1 MSTRDADEL
10 LAYYQAELGYLR
22 GAGLEFAHHYPKVA
36 RRLELGLDESPD
48 PHVERLIESFAFL
61 TARVQRAID
70 DEFPETA
77 AALLGILYPHFLSP
91 VPSLSV
97 AEFVVD
103 PLQGKLTTGHLL
115 KEHTPVFATT
125 REGLP
130 CRFRTCYPVTLW
142 PLAVEYAGF
151 EAHDRLRVPPRVQ
164 TVLRIRLTDPGDP
177 LCAPDRLRFYI
188 DAEMR
193 TQATLFE
200 LLFGSLVGALV
211 IPGGVEGGGEAV
223 ELPPGAVRP
232 VGFGRGDEVLP
243 YPRHA
248 ESAYRL
254 VQEYFA
260 FPRKFFFF
268 DVVGL
273 DRCAPGAIRDLVL
286 TFDRKPPTWLPPL
299 VSGETFR
306 LGCAP
311 VINLFR
317 KQSEPLRPDHRQAE
331 YRLVGDARRER
342 STEIHSIVRVTAT
355 SEGAAEAREL
365 APYYSFR
372 HGRRERAY
380 WHTRRVPTGRRD
392 LPGTELRISFVD
404 LDFNPTLPDE
414 RTVWADT
421 LCTNRRLAEQLQAGD
436 ALQIEEA
443 APLHRIRVLH
453 RPTAQHDPPLGGAT
467 LWRLVS
473 NLSLNHL
480 SLMDGGPAAL
490 SALREILSLY
500 GAGHQS
506 ARQQVDGIV
515 QLRTR
520 RVVRRAGEGAWRGLC
535 RGTEVELTLDEERFA
550 GSNGFLMGAV
560 LSRFL
565 ALYTSVNSFTQTVV
579 KSRQREGE
587 WKRWPPVV
595 GEQPLL

>member
-22 GAGLEFAHHYPKVA
+22 EAGVEFAHRYPKVA

-61 TARVQRAID
+61 TARIQRSID
-70 DEFPETA
+70 DEFPEAA

-91 VPSLSV
+91 VPSISV
-97 AEFVVD
+97 ASFEVD
-103 PLQGKLTTGHLL
+103 PLQGKLTTGHPIR
-115 KEHTPVFATT
+115 EHTPLFAKTAQ
-125 REGLP
+125 GLP

-142 PLAVEYAGF
+142 PLSVDYAGF
-151 EAHDRLRVPPRVQ
+151 EAHDRLRVPPSVQ
-164 TVLRIRLTDPGDP
+164 TVLRIRLSDPGDP
-177 LCAPDRLRFYI
+177 LCQPDRLRFYI
-188 DAEMR
+188 NAEMR
-193 TQATLFE
+193 SAAMLFE
-200 LLFGSLVGALV
+200 LIFGNLVGALV
-211 IPGGVEGGGEAV
+211 VSGDDGAPV
-223 ELPPGAVRP
+223 ELPADAIRL
-232 VGFGRGDEVLP
+232 VGFGRGDEVVP

-273 DRCAPGAIRDLVL
+273 DRCPPAATRDLVL
-286 TFDRKPPTWLPPL
+286 LLDRKPPEWLN
-299 VSGETFR
+299 VSAQTFR
-306 LGCAP
+306 LGCTP

-317 KQSEPLRPDHRQAE
+317 RATEPLRPDHRTAE
-331 YRLVGDARRER
+331 YRLVADARREH
-342 STEIHSIVRVTAT
+342 STEIHSLVRVSAT
-355 SEGAAEAREL
+355 NEGAAEAREL
-365 APYYSFR
+365 APFYSFR

-380 WHTRRVPTGRRD
+380 WYTRRVPTGRRD

-404 LDFNPTLPDE
+404 LDLNPTLPEE
-414 RTVWADT
+414 RTIWGDA

-436 ALQIEEA
+436 LLQIEEE

-453 RPTAQHDPPLGGAT
+453 QPTPQRDPPLGGAT
-467 LWRLVS
+467 MWRLVS
-473 NLSLNHL
+473 TLSLNHL
-480 SLMDGGPAAL
+480 SLLDGGPAAL
-490 SALREILSLY
+490 AALREILALY
-500 GAGHQS
+500 GSGHQS
-506 ARQQVDGIV
+506 ARQQVDGITEM
-515 QLRTR
+515 RTR
-520 RVVRRAGEGAWRGLC
+520 RVVRRAGQGDWRGLC
-535 RGTEVELTLDEERFA
+535 RGTEVELVLDEERFA

-579 KSRQREGE
+579 RSRQREGE
-587 WKRWPPVV
+587 WKRWPPIA
-595 GEQPLL
+595 GEQPVL